1 MKLLLNIFLICIIF
15 LFCINKS
22 NSQTFEL
29 DTLAVVKIENTFR
42 TAPDVLEFDLMLR
55 KSSELWRYYANST
68 FQFVFALPEYDYRNL
83 SIELIS
89 GTSDFTIVSPGVAPY
104 SIRAAPLSDRVQIII
119 LGPEKLD
126 DAHLISPDVAF
137 RIGKF
142 RIKSSDGSD
151 LPDALYWKR
160 PILYYQ
166 AVAFKYASGDPVPG
180 FVLEVDEEDNIDMS
194 NISENFVSY
203 ADDASVPPSM
213 SLDYFHAEY
222 RGNLQVHLWFKTF
235 SEYLAKGFILKRTY
249 RMPQRSTD
257 LEAIPDKAFTETIA
271 DWDKYP
277 HEDMLKAQFTS
288 LVGKEYGIVI
298 DNIDYRGVEYIYRL
312 YYQDA
317 SNEVKK
323 LATRSLTIPNAVI
336 EYAQADPNPF
346 VSQTRIRYYVRD
358 DVILTCVV
366 FDRIGQQIAKLRD
379 ASTGALI
386 EGLETKAGWHET
398 VFNASDITAQ
408 GTYDVVFIAYP
419 INDPTVELS
428 RAIVK
433 VQLMRDGRR

>member
-1 MKLLLNIFLICIIF
+1 MKIYIKILLTCFLLL
-15 LFCINKS
+15 FCYNES

-29 DTLAVVKIENTFR
+29 DTLAVVRIENTFR

-68 FQFVFALPEYDYRNL
+68 FQFTFPFQDYDYRNV

-89 GTSDFTIVSPGVAPY
+89 GSSDLTIVSPGVAPY
-104 SIRAAPLSDRVQIII
+104 KIMAATLSDRIQIII

-126 DAHLISPDVAF
+126 DALLIAPDVAV
-137 RIGKF
+137 RLGKF
-142 RIKSSDGSD
+142 RIKSNDGTD

-166 AVAFKYASGDPVPG
+166 AAAFKYASGDPVPD

-203 ADDASVPPSM
+203 ADDASVPPIM
-213 SLDYFHAEY
+213 SLDYFRAEY
-222 RGNLQVHLWFKTF
+222 RGNLQVALWFKTF
-235 SEYLAKGFILKRTY
+235 TEYLAKGFIIKRAY
-249 RMPQRSTD
+249 RMPQRGTD
-257 LEAIPDKAFTETIA
+257 LEAIPDEAFTETVA
-271 DWDKYP
+271 DWTKYP
-277 HEDMLKAQFTS
+277 HEEMLTAQFTS
-288 LVGKEYGIVI
+288 LQGKEYGTIL

-317 SNEVKK
+317 FDDVKK

-408 GTYDVVFIAYP
+408 GTYDIVFIAYP